1 MLVIFIVIKVVHH
14 GSGPAD
20 IAFFIN
26 TFTPDGLGNL
36 SGTGRTFERYIMKEW
51 SILFKIDT
59 GSEQHT
65 VERLAD
71 TQSFTLL
78 ITQDGDM
85 NKFEVPEGVEEAVSG
100 ILGSI
105 REACDYMYTIEA
117 Y

>member
-1 MLVIFIVIKVVHH
+1 MLVIFIVIKVIHH

-20 IAFFIN
+20 IAFFVN

-36 SGTGRTFERYIMKEW
+36 GGTGRTFERYIMKER

-71 TQSFTLL
+71 TQSFTGGTAHVLHFPD
-78 ITQDGDM
+78 TFGC
-85 NKFEVPEGVEEAVSG
+85 VVEFIIE
-100 ILGSI
+100 
-105 REACDYMYTIEA
+105 TIFIVVGHFI
-117 Y
+117 